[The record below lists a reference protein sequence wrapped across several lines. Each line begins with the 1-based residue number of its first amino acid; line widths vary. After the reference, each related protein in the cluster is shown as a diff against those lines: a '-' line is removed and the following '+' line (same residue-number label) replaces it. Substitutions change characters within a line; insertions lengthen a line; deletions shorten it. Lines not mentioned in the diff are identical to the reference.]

1 MLEKVPQLTRNVSKN
16 DSLPELKWRAGVH
29 AERIRQRGRPT
40 AAYLPTNANDP
51 QSPGTDNRATVRRRL
66 PGSRDRKHL
75 NCPHITIRKS
85 PSGLLSGS
93 NVRTA
98 RSKVA
103 SFPFLW
109 IASPNK

>member
-1 MLEKVPQLTRNVSKN
+1 MASAFGSAL
-16 DSLPELKWRAGVH
+16 
-29 AERIRQRGRPT
+29 
-40 AAYLPTNANDP
+40 AAN
-51 QSPGTDNRATVRRRL
+51 RRL
-66 PGSRDRKHL
+66 PADERESPLKPGNGRLPGIPDRKHL
-75 NCPHITIRKS
+75 DCRHITIRKS